1 MRCSI
6 CNGETRV
13 DKRPVTLEKDGED
26 VQFDQVLV
34 EVCKECGEV
43 YVDEET
49 ANLLLQNKVQNGKG
63 SLR

>member
-13 DKRPVTLEKDGED
+13 DKRPVTLEKDGEQ
-26 VQFDQVLV
+26 VKFEQVLV
-34 EVCKECGEV
+34 EVCKDCGKV
-43 YVDEET
+43 HVDDET
-49 ANLLLQNKVQNGKG
+49 ANLLLKGKSEDGKG